1 MAELGS
7 FVATVIADT
16 AAGKLDEVVAELRKA
31 EEHIAKAAATD
42 AGTVRQILF
51 VPLAPA
57 SRLPPDGSR
66 GPPPGAGRSTASW
79 RRGSATR
86 RSTRWC
92 ASTC

>member
-1 MAELGS
+1 MATELGS

-51 VPLAPA
+51 APSLPPA
-57 SRLPPDGSR
+57 SRLPPDG
-66 GPPPGAGRSTASW
+66 
-79 RRGSATR
+79 
-86 RSTRWC
+86 
-92 ASTC
+92 